1 VPRPLVLS
9 MAVAQPDPPVEV
21 YGHLWY
27 RVSVRYRI
35 PVGVRLFFATALL
48 AVAFAPVAQSERQTT
63 TPSVYVVIHVTLTD
77 SKVVVSPKEAPRGA
91 SARFIMRNVGTK
103 PITFNVGKQTP
114 GLGDL
119 FGFRSVIKPRTQK
132 ILLLYLSDRG
142 AIPYYTG
149 DSFASAKPT
158 AKGTLLV
165 GTACALC
172 APPGPPPP
180 P

>member
-1 VPRPLVLS
+1 
-9 MAVAQPDPPVEV
+9 MHE
-21 YGHLWY
+21 HLWY
-27 RVSVRYRI
+27 RVSVRYGI
-35 PVGVRLFFATALL
+35 FFGLRLCLATVLL
-48 AVAFAPVAQSERQTT
+48 GVAFAPVAQSETQTT
-63 TPSVYVVIHVTLTD
+63 TPSVYVVIHVTLSD
-77 SKVVVSPKEAPRGA
+77 SKVVVSPKTAPRGA
-91 SARFIMRNVGTK
+91 SARFIMRNIGSK
-103 PITFNVGKQTP
+103 PITFNVGKRTP